1 MALLAISVI
10 QGCSTS
16 AGFSN
21 SSLSTPLDPRRRESS
36 EAPRTRVTP
45 GVHVGGASWYGPGFN
60 GKKTASGEIFDE
72 TKFTAAHRTLPLGSR
87 ARVINLK
94 NGESVEVLINDRGPY
109 VEGRII
115 DLSQAA
121 ARALGMIDR
130 GVTEVQIELLRQTIA
145 AETR

>member
-1 MALLAISVI
+1 
-10 QGCSTS
+10 
-16 AGFSN
+16 
-21 SSLSTPLDPRRRESS
+21 
-36 EAPRTRVTP
+36 
-45 GVHVGGASWYGPGFN
+45 VHVGGASWYGPGFN

-72 TKFTAAHRTLPLGSR
+72 TKFTAAHKTLPLGSS

-94 NGESVEVLINDRGPY
+94 NGKSVEVMINDRGPY

-115 DLSQAA
+115 DLSHAA

-130 GVTEVQIELLRQTIA
+130 GVTEVQIEILRQTIA